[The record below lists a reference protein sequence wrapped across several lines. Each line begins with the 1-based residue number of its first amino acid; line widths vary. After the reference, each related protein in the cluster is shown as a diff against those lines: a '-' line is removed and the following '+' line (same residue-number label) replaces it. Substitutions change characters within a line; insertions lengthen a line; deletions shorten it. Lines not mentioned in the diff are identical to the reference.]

1 LPVLPMLRV
10 LVVLGKNIK
19 KSNIDLFLCTIILIE
34 ILLSET
40 GSYRMKV
47 LISINKFLRYMFVVH

>member
-1 LPVLPMLRV
+1 MLRV

-19 KSNIDLFLCTIILIE
+19 KSNIDLFLCSIILIE

-47 LISINKFLRYMFVVH
+47 LIAINKFRRYMFVVH